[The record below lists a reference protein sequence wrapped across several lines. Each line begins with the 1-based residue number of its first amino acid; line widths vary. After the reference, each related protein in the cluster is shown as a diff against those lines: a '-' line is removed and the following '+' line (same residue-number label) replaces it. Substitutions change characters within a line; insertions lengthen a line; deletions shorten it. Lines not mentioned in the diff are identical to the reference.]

1 MPGPLEIADTL
12 SKTELVR
19 KFNQILKANSEMEQR
34 QATSTIKQKIASDAE
49 KASEPEKSDLLI
61 ISEENLKKNG
71 KKRDKRDKQENEDE
85 DQAVDDDNKTEHL
98 DLKA

>member
-1 MPGPLEIADTL
+1 MPGPLEIVDTL

-71 KKRDKRDKQENEDE
+71 KKRDKKDKQDKEDE
-85 DQAVDDDNKTEHL
+85 NQAVDDERDAEHL